1 MSSPEVNITFISGF
15 EELGKRHFTITDLKQ
30 PLLFSPV
37 AARAVFEL
45 EGVTIGVGFHWEQ
58 QQAQRF
64 TGAVEL
70 VPDGDNIVVINHV
83 DVEDYLR
90 SVISSEM
97 NAGSPVEFLKAHAV
111 ISRSWVLRQ
120 IKNRDGNAGLTPPSG
135 RQDVGMHP
143 GTSVAT
149 GSDGKTDAPGC
160 IPTSEDDRPENND
173 EIIRWYDREDHKLFD
188 VCADDHCQR
197 YQGITRMTTDIAD
210 EAVNATAGMVL
221 MHDGE
226 VCDARFSKCCGGV
239 TEEFGTCW
247 DDEPHPYLKA
257 FRDIKN
263 DISDSYDLTTE
274 EGAREWILSRP
285 ASFCNTSDHA
295 LLGKVL
301 NNFDL
306 ATTDFYRWTVT
317 ATADELAALIRGKS
331 GIDIGELIDL
341 IPLRRGPSGRL
352 CLMKIVGSK
361 RTVTIGKE
369 LEIRRLLSPTHLYS
383 SAFIIEKREGTANNN
398 EKITTFTLRGAGWGH
413 GVGLCQIGAA
423 AMSVAGYNFKQI
435 LEHYYPGASITS
447 IYE

>member
-1 MSSPEVNITFISGF
+1 MSAAEVNVTFISGF
-15 EELGKRHFTITDLKQ
+15 DEAGKRHFTITDLKQ

-37 AARAVFEL
+37 AAGSVFEL

-58 QQAQRF
+58 RQAQRF

-70 VPDGDNIVVINHV
+70 VPDGGNIVVINHV

-97 NAGSPVEFLKAHAV
+97 NAESPVEFLKAHAV

-120 IKNRDGNAGLTPPSG
+120 IKNRTGNAVEMYDST
-135 RQDVGMHP
+135 
-143 GTSVAT
+143 
-149 GSDGKTDAPGC
+149 C
-160 IPTSEDDRPENND
+160 IPTDIQNDND
-173 EIIRWYDREDHKLFD
+173 EIIRWYDREDHTLFD

-210 EAVNATAGMVL
+210 KAVNATAGMVL
-221 MHDGE
+221 MHGGE

-257 FRDIKN
+257 FRDIK
-263 DISDSYDLTTE
+263 DDSTDSYDLTTE

-301 NNFDL
+301 NNFDQT
-306 ATTDFYRWTVT
+306 TTDFYRWTVK
-317 ATADELAALIRGKS
+317 ATSGEFAALIKEKS
-331 GIDIGELIDL
+331 GLDVGELIDL
-341 IPLRRGPSGRL
+341 VPIERGPSGRL
-352 CLMKIVGSK
+352 CKLRIIGSK

-369 LEIRRLLSPTHLYS
+369 LEIRRLLSPSHLYS
-383 SAFIIEKREGTANNN
+383 SAFIIEKKVETANDN

-423 AMSVAGYNFKQI
+423 AMSAAGYDFKQI
-435 LEHYYPGASITS
+435 LEHYYPGASITK